1 MSTRLN
7 VAWKVFSQ
15 SVSGKLFNIL
25 TNKGRSL
32 YIHDYAQN
40 SAQVSVHVLT
50 DLRMKAT
57 ANILSL
63 FLDRDR
69 IRIE

>member
-7 VAWKVFSQ
+7 LALKVFLQ

-40 SAQVSVHVLT
+40 SAQV
-50 DLRMKAT
+50 
-57 ANILSL
+57 I
-63 FLDRDR
+63 
-69 IRIE
+69 

>member
-7 VAWKVFSQ
+7 LALKVFSQ

-40 SAQVSVHVLT
+40 SAQVSVLT
-50 DLRMKAT
+50 DFRMKAT